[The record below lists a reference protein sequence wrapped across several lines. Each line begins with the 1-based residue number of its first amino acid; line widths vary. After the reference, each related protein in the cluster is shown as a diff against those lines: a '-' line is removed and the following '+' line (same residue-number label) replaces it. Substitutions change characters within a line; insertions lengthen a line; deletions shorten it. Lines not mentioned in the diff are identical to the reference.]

1 MKRILTEVRLT
12 TIIEEELA
20 SVMVEFESIEA
31 DGHPL
36 VLEANMKLHAA
47 YMAVEALT
55 SVIFDEGVSA
65 DMLKG
70 KTTVHDIAS
79 KIKWLYDHQKP
90 HLGVKE

>member
-1 MKRILTEVRLT
+1 MKITKKNLQGF
-12 TIIEEELA
+12 IKEELA
-20 SVMVEFESIEA
+20 SVMAELESIEA

-36 VLEANMKLHAA
+36 VVEANTKLHAA

-55 SVIFDEGVSA
+55 SVIFDEGVSP

-79 KIKWLYDHQKP
+79 KIRWLYDHQKP